1 MKIVICFIIY
11 FLLFL
16 TSNFFLKKKEKYK
29 NIIFL
34 LFMFSFSFYL
44 SIGVEYYIRE
54 DTIKTGIHSVF
65 LAIIVCLIMVISRN
79 VLKLG
84 LELFFF
90 IPLFIFL
97 IIDYLT
103 RTSDYSHYYSILFT
117 YLSIFLIFL
126 IFRSLPSIK
135 IEPILTSVNYLA
147 FINAILGIAQ
157 FITGK
162 QLVIGHFNDSIE
174 YTEGIVATN
183 RAIGLAGTNN
193 AAGNFGALLFGVV
206 LYNYVNKHDKFSLL
220 TLILTSIFSILTF
233 TRIGYVGIL
242 LEFFILVAFN
252 KKWST
257 KKIIVVIFQAV
268 LGLFAI
274 IMFSSKIINKLFIER
289 GDTQEDR
296 FLQFDIVKKYIIND
310 HWLFGIGTGQYR
322 DYLYK
327 NYSIF
332 GPDIHSQY
340 LNVMA
345 ENGIFIF
352 ILFVLF
358 NCWIIEKI
366 ISSNTGRLLK
376 ILGVALFIGN
386 FVCSNFN
393 PNQYYYLNNIL
404 YYLVMLTIAF
414 YSKKKI

>member
-1 MKIVICFIIY
+1 
-11 FLLFL
+11 
-16 TSNFFLKKKEKYK
+16 
-29 NIIFL
+29 
-34 LFMFSFSFYL
+34 
-44 SIGVEYYIRE
+44 
-54 DTIKTGIHSVF
+54 
-65 LAIIVCLIMVISRN
+65 
-79 VLKLG
+79 
-84 LELFFF
+84 
-90 IPLFIFL
+90 
-97 IIDYLT
+97 
-103 RTSDYSHYYSILFT
+103 
-117 YLSIFLIFL
+117 
-126 IFRSLPSIK
+126 
-135 IEPILTSVNYLA
+135 
-147 FINAILGIAQ
+147 
-157 FITGK
+157 
-162 QLVIGHFNDSIE
+162 
-174 YTEGIVATN
+174 
-183 RAIGLAGTNN
+183 
-193 AAGNFGALLFGVV
+193 
-206 LYNYVNKHDKFSLL
+206 
-220 TLILTSIFSILTF
+220 
-233 TRIGYVGIL
+233 L